1 MSEQSQD
8 PQQSAD
14 QASVQKNRRMLLM
27 IFGIAFASLG
37 GSYLLFYV
45 AQGSGVWGT
54 TNNGAFI
61 DPPLHVDDLGLVT
74 EAGVPVTAG
83 EEWRLLISVRGDCD
97 AQCEHALLQTRQLH
111 ILLNKEASRVRR
123 ALVSDGSLAADAHLA
138 DYPKAEHLIA
148 RPQLL
153 ENRLERGIYIV
164 DPLGNLV
171 FYYPLEDAGKPVL
184 DDLKKLLKLSQIG

>member
-1 MSEQSQD
+1 MSEPSQN
-8 PQQSAD
+8 QQQPATE
-14 QASVQKNRRMLLM
+14 ASVQKNRRMLLM

-54 TNNGAFI
+54 TNNGAFV
-61 DPPLHVDDLGLVT
+61 DPPLNIEDLGLVT
-74 EAGVPVTAG
+74 ESGVPISAG
-83 EEWRLLISVRGDCD
+83 EEWRLLISAGGHCD

-123 ALVSDGSLAADAHLA
+123 ALVSDGSLAATVYLA

-148 RPQLL
+148 RPPAA
-153 ENRLERGIYIV
+153 ESKLERGIYIV

-171 FYYPLEDAGKPVL
+171 FYYRLEDAGKPVL